1 VADLLGAADREAA
14 VGGDLARRMPIVRC
28 ASVPD
33 GQTSGAAQTDAYSRA
48 FFVIGLICLT
58 GAVLALL
65 LRSGKPTLSAPV
77 AAY

>member
-1 VADLLGAADREAA
+1 
-14 VGGDLARRMPIVRC
+14 
-28 ASVPD
+28 VPD